1 MKPIR
6 VLEFLFTLLAF
17 AVASALAGGTA
28 LAQQTAPTATVQY
41 AVVNVRGGPGP
52 ITRS

>member
-1 MKPIR
+1 MQPIR
-6 VLEFLFTLLAF
+6 ILRFVLILLAF